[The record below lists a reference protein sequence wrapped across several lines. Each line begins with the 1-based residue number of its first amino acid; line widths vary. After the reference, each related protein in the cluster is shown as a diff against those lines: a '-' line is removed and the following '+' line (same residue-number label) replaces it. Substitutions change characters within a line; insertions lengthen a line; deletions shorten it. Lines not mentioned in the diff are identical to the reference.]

1 MFLLEAHGSWG
12 LRDVCRREEGGVGEE
27 KLWDSVVA
35 VAEGERLRA
44 AASTYVALSL
54 AVAGVQK
61 TRQAWF
67 ESGVEW

>member
-1 MFLLEAHGSWG
+1 MCAGG
-12 LRDVCRREEGGVGEE
+12 RREV
-27 KLWDSVVA
+27 SVRKSCGIVLLLLRR
-35 VAEGERLRA
+35 GERLRA